1 MMSLLSCNVN
11 LNFNKQS
18 SHGDDVGVRC
28 QREFN
33 KLHQSYLFVMYLFQ
47 HSVKMVTLD

>member
-1 MMSLLSCNVN
+1 MN

-33 KLHQSYLFVMYLFQ
+33 KLRQSCLFVMFLLQ